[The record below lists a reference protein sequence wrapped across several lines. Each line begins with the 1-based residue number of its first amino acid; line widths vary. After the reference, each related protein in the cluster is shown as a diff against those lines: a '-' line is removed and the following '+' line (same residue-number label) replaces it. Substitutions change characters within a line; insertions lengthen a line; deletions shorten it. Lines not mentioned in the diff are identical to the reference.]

1 MSRTHPTCRE
11 IEPALVAV
19 GVGEG
24 SPAATEVVEE
34 HVTHCASCRDEL
46 GRYRA
51 LDRLVADLRLAP
63 VPAADPALARAHL
76 ESRLADLR
84 RRLVTFGIFSSPL
97 GPILI
102 ARSEEGVSM
111 VEYLES
117 EAAAASHLARLVGV
131 DAVEDEARTQA
142 LHQDLLDYL
151 DGRRTR
157 LDWPLDLRLASSD
170 FQRRVLQ
177 VTSRLPYGAVTSYG
191 HIAREIGEPRATR
204 AVAQALRRNPLPIVI
219 PCHRVIGSTGDLTG
233 YAGNKVTLKQR
244 LLTLEGVP
252 VAGDGALHIERQA
265 MYVRYQGLGEYCL
278 PTCGSL
284 PTTPLTE
291 LTLFGSRQRAEAVGL
306 HPCSD
311 CRPDL
316 HPLPASAHS

>member
-1 MSRTHPTCRE
+1 MNRTHPTCRD
-11 IEPALVAV
+11 IEPELVAV
-19 GVGEG
+19 GAGEA
-24 SPAATEVVEE
+24 SPAATQVVEE
-34 HVTHCASCRDEL
+34 HVARCAACRDDL
-46 GRYRA
+46 QRYRA
-51 LDRLVADLRLAP
+51 LDRLVADMRLAP
-63 VPAADPALARAHL
+63 LPAADPALARAQL

-117 EAAAASHLARLVGV
+117 EAAAASHLARLAGV
-131 DAVEDEARTQA
+131 DAVQDEGRTEA
-142 LHQDLLDYL
+142 LYQDLLAYL

-170 FQRRVLQ
+170 FQRRVLR
-177 VTSRLPYGAVTSYG
+177 VTSRLPYGAVTSYS

-219 PCHRVIGSTGDLTG
+219 PCHRVIGSSGDLTG
-233 YAGNKVTLKQR
+233 YAGNKVALKQR
-244 LLTLEGVP
+244 LLTIEGVP

-265 MYVRYQGLGEYCL
+265 MYVRYQALTEYCL
-278 PTCGSL
+278 PTCGAL
-284 PTTPLTE
+284 PSTPLAE
-291 LTLFGSRQRAEAVGL
+291 LTLFGSRQGAEAVGL
-306 HPCSD
+306 TPCSD

-316 HPLPASAHS
+316 HPLPASAQR